1 MLCFHRVSCFWFGLF
16 MIEERVVVSKK
27 EYGQVWVRT
36 LPIAS
41 CGDCQ
46 QKSACSTP
54 LVEKF
59 LQKREILV
67 ETELALELGDQ
78 VVVAINEGDFLKG
91 SVVLYLMPVVA
102 LLIGA
107 GMGEVIA
114 PYFVSVSVDV
124 VVGITGIVSF
134 FLSLFLIYL
143 GQQSVFCKSFTQPVV
158 LKKVL

>member
-1 MLCFHRVSCFWFGLF
+1 
-16 MIEERVVVSKK
+16 
-27 EYGQVWVRT
+27 
-36 LPIAS
+36 
-41 CGDCQ
+41 
-46 QKSACSTP
+46 
-54 LVEKF
+54 

-134 FLSLFLIYL
+134 FCRYF
-143 GQQSVFCKSFTQPVV
+143 
-158 LKKVL
+158 